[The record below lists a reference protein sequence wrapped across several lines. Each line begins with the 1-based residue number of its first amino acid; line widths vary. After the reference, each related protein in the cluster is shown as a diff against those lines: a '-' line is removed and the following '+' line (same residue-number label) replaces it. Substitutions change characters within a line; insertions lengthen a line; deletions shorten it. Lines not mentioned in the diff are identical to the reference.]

1 MTNKSSKIYKLII
14 ENNIE
19 WFMTINNTD
28 NIYSKNFFKILHVTD
43 FYDNVVIISDIENV
57 NNINYR
63 ITIHDDLLDTNII
76 NINKE
81 NKSIE
86 RIINNTQSNKKNFI
100 NIFNKKFNIQVDTI
114 QEKNIT
120 SILSPKNKII
130 NKEINQKS
138 IINTYFKKK
147 VLSPIK

>member
-1 MTNKSSKIYKLII
+1 MANKSSKIYKLII

-100 NIFNKKFNIQVDTI
+100 NIFYKKFNIQIDTI

-120 SILSPKNKII
+120 SILSPKNI
-130 NKEINQKS
+130 KEINQKS

-147 VLSPIK
+147 ILSPIK

>member
-1 MTNKSSKIYKLII
+1 MANKSSKIYKLII

-100 NIFNKKFNIQVDTI
+100 DIFNKKFNIKVDTI

-120 SILSPKNKII
+120 SILSPKNI
-130 NKEINQKS
+130 KEINQKS

-147 VLSPIK
+147 ILSPIK

>member
-1 MTNKSSKIYKLII
+1 MANKSSKIYKLII

-100 NIFNKKFNIQVDTI
+100 NIFYKKFNIQVDTI

-120 SILSPKNKII
+120 SILSPKNI
-130 NKEINQKS
+130 KEINQKS

-147 VLSPIK
+147 ILSPIK